1 MSFDNLYFDICYSK
15 WFLLI
20 CVVCRW
26 LFWVCMDCDMLCCF
40 FCIKFDCYY
49 CFDNGFG
56 SEYNEVNYF
65 GFLSNVFYLSILFFC
80 KILKM

>member
-1 MSFDNLYFDICYSK
+1 
-15 WFLLI
+15 
-20 CVVCRW
+20 
-26 LFWVCMDCDMLCCF
+26 MDCDMLCCF
-40 FCIKFDCYY
+40 FCIEFDCYY

-80 KILKM
+80 KILKMYLIKKKL

>member
-1 MSFDNLYFDICYSK
+1 
-15 WFLLI
+15 
-20 CVVCRW
+20 
-26 LFWVCMDCDMLCCF
+26 MLCCF

-80 KILKM
+80 KILKMQMIKKKNYNKILIYGL